1 MWGSFHIS
9 GQCPQIPPGFDDRY
23 HWYTILEKCYFFYPN
38 PSVLDRN
45 KNYTESRE
53 LCQSLG
59 GKMYEP
65 KDLKTNDGIN
75 ENIAN
80 SFWMSGSNYWIGIN
94 DMSMENVWK
103 YLKCLVYLFLYL
115 NYSYFSTPIGMI
127 VITQM

>member
-1 MWGSFHIS
+1 MI
-9 GQCPQIPPGFDDRY
+9 
-23 HWYTILEKCYFFYPN
+23 
-38 PSVLDRN
+38 DRN